1 MKFSFAFFCA
11 PSVSLLAN
19 YFSRSIYF
27 LTALSVDRALAV
39 TRPTT
44 STVLVQKKNSKKRQK
59 STIIFKIKHK
69 VVRTRRGFR
78 IISVVIWVGSIALS
92 LPEIIYSKVE
102 HDEWNITICHM
113 TFPVA
118 TNETG
123 HETEARRV
131 QVFFFLT
138 SSNLS
143 QTPLIKEKKIIL
155 RVQSWY
161 TTGSL
166 YCM

>member
-11 PSVSLLAN
+11 PLLSRCWLITFLGQST
-19 YFSRSIYF
+19 FSPHSRWIGHWR
-27 LTALSVDRALAV
+27 LRGR
-39 TRPTT
+39 RP
-44 STVLVQKKNSKKRQK
+44 VQFWFKKQQKETK
-59 STIIFKIKHK
+59 STTIFKIKHK

-131 QVFFFLT
+131 QVFFFWHHQMLC
-138 SSNLS
+138 
-143 QTPLIKEKKIIL
+143 LINI
-155 RVQSWY
+155 
-161 TTGSL
+161 
-166 YCM
+166 